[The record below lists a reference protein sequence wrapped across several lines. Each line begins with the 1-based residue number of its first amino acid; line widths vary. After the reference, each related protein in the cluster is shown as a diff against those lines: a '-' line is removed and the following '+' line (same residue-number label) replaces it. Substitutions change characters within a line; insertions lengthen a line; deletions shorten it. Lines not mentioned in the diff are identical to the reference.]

1 MPYESIDEKIENSQ
15 ILNKNKKLNEE
26 MIKLR
31 NLGNLDLKQ
40 KIILELNI
48 DKLGL
53 DNVIWNKNSNNKVIN
68 IIE

>member
-1 MPYESIDEKIENSQ
+1 
-15 ILNKNKKLNEE
+15 